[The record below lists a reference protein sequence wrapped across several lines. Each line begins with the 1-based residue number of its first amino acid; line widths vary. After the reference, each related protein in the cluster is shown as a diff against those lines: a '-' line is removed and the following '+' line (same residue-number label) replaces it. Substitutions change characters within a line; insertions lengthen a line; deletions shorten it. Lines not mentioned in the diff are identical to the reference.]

1 MAPTDDL
8 ATVNRALERRDFPR
22 ARDAMASLLNAH
34 PDSPQVLWTA
44 GRFLGLLGAYGQA
57 AVQFKRAVQGDPTLS
72 HVEFQVAGK
81 TLRIRD
87 VPGSTW
93 AADMLDE
100 FGRGEWHSSQFTAFP
115 GSAFDKAQPKLGRR
129 RFTIEPKHQRIL
141 SIHNW
146 PSLQCVR
153 GDPADL
159 TVNGYERDA
168 GGLARFL
175 FDVNVVERRWRLL
188 RCCDDAQHA
197 EPRGVNW

>member
-1 MAPTDDL
+1 MSTSGKSMAPTDDL

-100 FGRGEWHSSQFTAFP
+100 FGRGMY
-115 GSAFDKAQPKLGRR
+115 
-129 RFTIEPKHQRIL
+129 
-141 SIHNW
+141 
-146 PSLQCVR
+146 SLT
-153 GDPADL
+153 DL
-159 TVNGYERDA
+159 TFSPG
-168 GGLARFL
+168 
-175 FDVNVVERRWRLL
+175 DVAV
-188 RCCDDAQHA
+188 D
-197 EPRGVNW
+197 